1 MQYKVPQDTGTAETF
16 LNLGIIRMSL
26 KQMIILFVGFG
37 IGYLLYLSLF
47 PAFGTYVAL
56 VPAGLIGIISLA
68 FAFVHKDNMS
78 FARMLL
84 LLIEMRINPMA
95 RHWIPGGATLSPF
108 DQILSLQGP
117 TEAPKDTSVQD
128 RKIERISS
136 LVETLDH
143 APVTQTLE
151 RTDEAAE
158 HMAER
163 NGRVSMLEHF
173 AAEAATRIKK
183 AQPIHRASPPSPR
196 PQ

>member
-56 VPAGLIGIISLA
+56 VPAGLIGIVSLA

-95 RHWIPGGATLSPF
+95 RHWVPGGATLSPF

-117 TEAPKDTSVQD
+117 VEAPKDTSAQD

-143 APVTQTLE
+143 APMTQILE
-151 RTDEAAE
+151 RTDEAAQRTAE
-158 HMAER
+158 QNSRVGLLEKFAQEAAER
-163 NGRVSMLEHF
+163 IGK
-173 AAEAATRIKK
+173 RIPK
-183 AQPIHRASPPSPR
+183 A
-196 PQ
+196 